1 MPQDRRW
8 QLQVQ
13 ALLHDPLKPR
23 TQCCPAGGLCPKMV
37 PQELTR
43 FFTRNRPAKPAGVG
57 RNPGTYVQ
65 IDRNVKPGPI
75 LQALMVI
82 GA

>member
-1 MPQDRRW
+1 
-8 QLQVQ
+8 
-13 ALLHDPLKPR
+13 
-23 TQCCPAGGLCPKMV
+23 MV

-82 GA
+82 WA